1 MGHIK
6 RCDLEISKVKIPSK
20 QALVN
25 LDKLFSPIFNRM
37 VTCRIENRKLSSL
50 RDTLLPKLMSG
61 EISVEEVSLDQLA
74 KLSFIGYL
82 CVYFNGLRNFIN
94 FNNTNAAM
102 KEKLID
108 EIKTAMRTVIT
119 ADQMS
124 ILCNCLLYTSRCV

>member
-1 MGHIK
+1 MA
-6 RCDLEISKVKIPSK
+6 C
-20 QALVN
+20 
-25 LDKLFSPIFNRM
+25 
-37 VTCRIENRKLSSL
+37 SS
-50 RDTLLPKLMSG
+50 
-61 EISVEEVSLDQLA
+61 

-124 ILCNCLLYTSRCV
+124 ILCNVLNRTLQNIVIAEKLPDSEARV